1 MVRAIVP
8 VDGLLQLFLTLI
20 YSFGFLLCAG
30 LFFPFRVLYG
40 SQSRFHGFRLPDRIF
55 KSEPKLDPEPR
66 MAIVVSVSRNHA
78 WVSKLFTVINSASM
92 IPVTVICS
100 LVMIEFANV
109 MAEFMMPSS

>member
-1 MVRAIVP
+1 
-8 VDGLLQLFLTLI
+8 
-20 YSFGFLLCAG
+20 
-30 LFFPFRVLYG
+30 
-40 SQSRFHGFRLPDRIF
+40 
-55 KSEPKLDPEPR
+55 

>member
-1 MVRAIVP
+1 
-8 VDGLLQLFLTLI
+8 
-20 YSFGFLLCAG
+20 
-30 LFFPFRVLYG
+30 
-40 SQSRFHGFRLPDRIF
+40 
-55 KSEPKLDPEPR
+55 

-92 IPVTVICS
+92 IPVTVIYS